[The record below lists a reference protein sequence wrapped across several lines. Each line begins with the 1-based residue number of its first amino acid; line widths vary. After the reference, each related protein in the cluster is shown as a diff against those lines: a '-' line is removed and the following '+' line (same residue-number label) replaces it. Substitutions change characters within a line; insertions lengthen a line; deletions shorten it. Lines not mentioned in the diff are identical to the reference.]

1 MKLWRSFQWWETLT
15 IHCKYINDCVWCLRC
30 NFIRNNSLITLLLL
44 ISCTLSTWFHKCV
57 VQSSHKLQVLITTTT
72 KKKKNHSLHYFA
84 QNLHTFYM
92 VFKWF
97 IAKMIHFLHE
107 TLLTQNETFVTCINK
122 FCTWTET
129 LFKKYR
135 TYMCSGML
143 QGLWIFV
150 CTENYL
156 LRP

>member
-1 MKLWRSFQWWETLT
+1 MTCSFQWWETLT

-57 VQSSHKLQVLITTTT
+57 VQSSHKLQVLITTT